1 MDQDLV
7 EEYIITGNAI
17 KLHALLNSNPKL
29 AIQKT
34 SRQISPLLLCCYYKK
49 PELADVIIKYVP
61 DVSIFE
67 AAAIGK
73 NDFVISALSDNAGLV
88 HGFSEDGFTPLC
100 LAAYFGNE
108 DVIRTL
114 LLNGADPNIPSRN
127 GFNVYPIHY
136 AVASNYT
143 MIAKMLIESGADIN
157 VVQKSGATPLHSAA
171 QNGNIELLIVLL
183 ETGAIVDAKMED
195 GKTAADMA
203 FEKGFIEI
211 AKILSF

>member
-1 MDQDLV
+1 MDQDLL

-17 KLHALLNSNPKL
+17 ELHALINSNPKL
-29 AIQKT
+29 ATQKT
-34 SRQISPLLLCCYYKK
+34 SQLISPLLLCCYYKK
-49 PELADVIIKYVP
+49 PELADIIIKHVP
-61 DVSIFE
+61 EISIFE

-73 NDFVISALSDNAGLV
+73 TDFVTKALSENPNQV
-88 HGFSEDGFTPLC
+88 HEFSDDGFTPLS

-114 LLNGADPNIPSRN
+114 LLAGSDPNIPSRN
-127 GFNVYPIHY
+127 GFNVYPIHS

-143 MIAKMLIESGADIN
+143 MIAKMLLEAGADIN

-171 QNGNIELLIVLL
+171 HNGNIELLIVLL
-183 ETGAIVDAKMED
+183 EAGAIVDAKMED
-195 GKTAADMA
+195 GKTAADKA

-211 AKILSF
+211 AKILS